1 MQKSTSS
8 RIQSSTDSHGSY
20 LFSNLTLFD
29 DHSHSDSSEKYPPS
43 ILGKSI
49 KNTLR
54 KALSQTSLA
63 SIHVN
68 DIDPVELAR
77 QLTLMENNLF
87 CRIRPNEMIGQEF
100 KKKLGTS
107 QAIHVKAMIQRSTQ
121 ITSWV
126 SATILHETDT
136 KKRAHVLKYWI
147 KVADVSNIA
156 NFFLYFFASTY

>member
-1 MQKSTSS
+1 M
-8 RIQSSTDSHGSY
+8 
-20 LFSNLTLFD
+20 
-29 DHSHSDSSEKYPPS
+29 
-43 ILGKSI
+43 GKSI

-63 SIHVN
+63 GIHVN

-100 KKKLGTS
+100 KKKVGTS
-107 QAIHVKAMIQRSTQ
+107 QAIHVKAMIQCSTQ

-126 SATILHETDT
+126 SDTILHETDT

-147 KVADVSNIA
+147 KVADVSIQTCLHFLFDLLIGI
-156 NFFLYFFASTY
+156 FFLLGLSSTKQLQYANGYSIRIRLYKYCKTAQDMGLRVW

>member
-8 RIQSSTDSHGSY
+8 RFQSSTDGHSSHI
-20 LFSNLTLFD
+20 FSNLMSFD
-29 DHSHSDSSEKYPPS
+29 DHHSSDSSLEKYPPS

-49 KNTLR
+49 KTLR

-63 SIHVN
+63 GVHVN

-87 CRIRPNEMIGQEF
+87 CRILPHEMIGQEF
-100 KKKLGTS
+100 KKKVGTS
-107 QAIHVKAMIQRSTQ
+107 QAIHVKAMIHCSTQ

-126 SATILHETDT
+126 SDTILNEVDT
-136 KKRAHVLKYWI
+136 KKRANILKYWI
-147 KVADVSNIA
+147 KVADVSRKCLFA
-156 NFFLYFFASTY
+156 YFSFV